1 MIRVFALLALY
12 FSTSAYASSDTFV
25 VAIAR
30 GQVPVSVAL
39 DVSAD
44 YVAVPISISGNEKEP
59 LRNIE
64 NVQAFTERLRDAVKK
79 SPAIKLRQ
87 GTVSLA
93 ITPAEES
100 SFSSYK
106 SATVPSSANLFL
118 IAPLTEDRDVF
129 LVARDITAFAQS
141 IARSDQI
148 RLSFGTTSLGVDAPE
163 RFRPRLLPLIQKEI
177 EKVRVAMG
185 NPKSFEVSGLESP
198 VVVMQRDDRNVV
210 VYLPYRLKVG
220 Q

>member
-44 YVAVPISISGNEKEP
+44 YVAVPISITGNEKEP

-79 SPAIKLRQ
+79 SPRLCAAR
-87 GTVSLA
+87 
-93 ITPAEES
+93 
-100 SFSSYK
+100 YW
-106 SATVPSSANLFL
+106 
-118 IAPLTEDRDVF
+118 
-129 LVARDITAFAQS
+129 ARDK
-141 IARSDQI
+141 DH
-148 RLSFGTTSLGVDAPE
+148 
-163 RFRPRLLPLIQKEI
+163 
-177 EKVRVAMG
+177 
-185 NPKSFEVSGLESP
+185 
-198 VVVMQRDDRNVV
+198 
-210 VYLPYRLKVG
+210 
-220 Q
+220 